1 MRSDNSS
8 GDEPTRSLLTSIYN
22 EREKKIYIE
31 FGVCHV
37 IDLLVAL
44 VQEPMIR
51 RDEEREKCQGHSVK
65 TTPLV

>member
-8 GDEPTRSLLTSIYN
+8 GDEPTRSLLTFIYN
-22 EREKKIYIE
+22 EREKKNIE

-37 IDLLVAL
+37 INLLVAL